1 MWSKRSKMLQDWC
14 RITPTSILYDLKAIP
29 ASFCTARC
37 TIPIK
42 PQVGSSVYI
51 LYIVAR
57 IIALWGRYTRPEF
70 FFFFLESIL
79 KKISHTSILPKIDVD
94 PRNHPKFH
102 MRLSILHRKKIRID
116 FLRFFVSP
124 AKGVPLP
131 GEVAALLRHGSPSN
145 SGTRFGR
152 KIMILGAGP
161 KMLHGWR
168 RIISTTI

>member
-1 MWSKRSKMLQDWC
+1 MRNLRRKTWVCPRCNSHQTTGWVFSLYTLYSSADYSSMGQVYAT
-14 RITPTSILYDLKAIP
+14 RI
-29 ASFCTARC
+29 
-37 TIPIK
+37 
-42 PQVGSSVYI
+42 
-51 LYIVAR
+51 
-57 IIALWGRYTRPEF
+57 

-79 KKISHTSILPKIDVD
+79 KNISHVQILPKIDVD

-102 MRLSILHRKKIRID
+102 MRLSILHRKKIRIY

-131 GEVAALLRHGSPSN
+131 GEVAALLRHGSPSI

-168 RIISTTI
+168 RIISTIIQCDLNAIPAL

>member
-1 MWSKRSKMLQDWC
+1 MRYLCNFAKKFSYGGISGTLFRRPAGISGTGFGTRCEPKIKVWSKRSKMLQDWC

-70 FFFFLESIL
+70 FLFFFG
-79 KKISHTSILPKIDVD
+79 
-94 PRNHPKFH
+94 
-102 MRLSILHRKKIRID
+102 ID
-116 FLRFFVSP
+116 FEKYLPLSDFAQNRCRSTKSPKVSYAP
-124 AKGVPLP
+124 IHIAQKK
-131 GEVAALLRHGSPSN
+131 N
-145 SGTRFGR
+145 
-152 KIMILGAGP
+152 
-161 KMLHGWR
+161 
-168 RIISTTI
+168 